1 MNEGQRFVLFGH
13 PVSHSLSP
21 VIHAAAY
28 AALGLPHAY
37 EALDLPTDVDFFQAV
52 TKLRDGLFGGANVTI
67 PYKRLAL
74 ELADVVE
81 STAELPGVAN
91 VLCRDESGRIH
102 AYNTDAD
109 ALADDI
115 ASVLP
120 DAERE
125 GAVVMGGGGAGFAAV
140 VACRKLGYRR
150 IGVTSRSWSTQEYL
164 DTLPVAARMRALGA
178 DVFPWPTNDSS
189 PRSLEVQRLSR
200 EWLEFVRAS
209 SLILQAT
216 SAGMVGADA
225 GEPIAAIVPWGD
237 LGERTLAYDVVY
249 NPRVTPFLRAAMTHQ
264 RLARGGLGMLIR
276 QAARAIEL
284 WTGQSP
290 PLDVMFRAAE
300 QTLDRRGQTG

>member
-1 MNEGQRFVLFGH
+1 MSDAQRFVLFGH

-21 VIHAAAY
+21 VIHEAAY
-28 AALGLPHAY
+28 AALGLPHVY
-37 EALDLPTDVDFFQAV
+37 QVLDLPTEKHFSLARHD
-52 TKLRDGLFGGANVTI
+52 LRCGLFGGANVTI

-81 STAELPGVAN
+81 PSAELPGVAN
-91 VLCRDESGRIH
+91 VLCRDEFGGIH
-102 AYNTDAD
+102 AHNTDAD

-120 DAERE
+120 DAERK
-125 GAVVMGGGGAGFAAV
+125 GAVVIGGGGAGFAAV
-140 VACRKLGYRR
+140 VACRKLGYQR

-164 DTLPVAARMRALGA
+164 DTLPVASRMRTLGA
-178 DVFPWPTNDSS
+178 DVFPWPSNEFSMT
-189 PRSLEVQRLSR
+189 PERLSPA
-200 EWLEFVRAS
+200 WHEFVCAS

-249 NPRVTPFLRAAMTHQ
+249 NPAVTPFLRAATTHQ
-264 RLARGGLGMLIR
+264 HLARGGLGMLVR

-290 PLDVMFRAAE
+290 PLDVMHRAAE
-300 QTLDRRGQTG
+300 RTLERRGQTG